1 MNESQIHVFIAYLQ
15 ELLADLAEAS

>member
-1 MNESQIHVFIAYLQ
+1 MNESHIQVFIAYLQ

>member
-1 MNESQIHVFIAYLQ
+1 MNESQIQVFIAYLQ